1 MSLPDFPAV
10 YRRNPTRQFHTE
22 RRFLER
28 LNHRLNFD
36 EEACSTISTI
46 PDLERFRTLLWAA
59 LCVCGFL
66 LFLLDVLQ

>member
-10 YRRNPTRQFHTE
+10 YRRNPTRQFYTE

-28 LNHRLNFD
+28 LNHRLNLD
-36 EEACSTISTI
+36 EEARSTI
-46 PDLERFRTLLWAA
+46 PDLERLRTLLWAA

-66 LFLLDVLQ
+66 LFLLDVL